1 MVGLR
6 LLCLFLLALATW
18 AEEPYAL
25 IAGTVFKP
33 TGAAMPSVE
42 VILTPAPN
50 EKGGKKPKA
59 LKQTSNLRGEFSF
72 RVAAKAMRYT
82 LSVRAAGYKPLEK
95 TVEIAGDE
103 RQDVSLLLEA
113 LPKPG
118 Q

>member
-6 LLCLFLLALATW
+6 LLCLLLLAIGAW
-18 AEEPYAL
+18 GEEPYAL

-33 TGAAMPSVE
+33 PGVAMASAE
-42 VILTPAPN
+42 VVLAPVADD
-50 EKGGKKPKA
+50 KGGKKPKTQ
-59 LKQTSNLRGEFSF
+59 KQTSNFRGEFSF

-82 LSVRAAGYKPLEK
+82 LSVRVSGYKPLEK

-103 RQDVSLLLEA
+103 RQDVSLLLE
-113 LPKPG
+113 PG